1 MAVKIVRQPKKIAL
15 IGAPTSAAALSAGH
29 ERASSALRAAGL
41 VARLTDA
48 GFQVT
53 DLGDTITKTFQAD
66 DEHPRARNVAP
77 LVAVLNDLRPRVE
90 QAVKSGALPV
100 ILGGDCSIAL
110 ATVAGARRYY
120 RHVDLVYVDRDADL
134 NVPATT
140 PSGCVDG
147 MVISHMA
154 GRGAPELVRFWGE
167 PPLVRESDM
176 VLFGIHRLDAPE
188 EAALKR
194 SPIRHFRAAEIQRRG
209 AAESARAAIRQLHS
223 GQYEFVLHV
232 DVDTISS
239 SEFPAATFAAE
250 GGLSFADL
258 REALKVFAAEKSFA
272 ILEITTYNPEK
283 DPDGSGAA
291 KLIELICDVLQ
302 VRAAAME
309 ASAAAAAAAAETAPP
324 AAPAGKPSEEAAA
337 PTEAPSDSPAPQ
349 ETLEVDAAVESPE
362 AAMRA
367 AFLNDA
373 APNSQAGVES
383 TTQESPEREASS
395 IETARAD
402 SQTEPASTAP
412 GGEGTSHN

>member
-29 ERASSALRAAGL
+29 ERAPSALRAAGL
-41 VARLTDA
+41 VARLTEA

-53 DLGDTITKTFQAD
+53 DLGDTITKTFQVD
-66 DEHPRARNVAP
+66 DEHPRARNVGP

-100 ILGGDCSIAL
+100 IIGGDCSIAL

-176 VLFGIHRLDAPE
+176 VLFGVSRLDAPE
-188 EAALKR
+188 EAALNR
-194 SPIRHFRAAEIQRRG
+194 SPIRHFSAEEIRRRG
-209 AAESARAAIRQLHS
+209 AADSARAAIRQLHS
-223 GQYEFVLHV
+223 GQFEFVLHL
-232 DVDTISS
+232 DVDAISS

-250 GGLSFADL
+250 GGLSFAEV

-272 ILEITTYNPEK
+272 VLEITTYNPAM
-283 DPDGSGAA
+283 DADGSGAA
-291 KLIELICDVLQ
+291 KLIDLISEILQ
-302 VRAAAME
+302 VRATAME
-309 ASAAAAAAAAETAPP
+309 ASAAAAASAAATSAPTPEAPAEKPADAQGPIETPASADTNVEAVTADSSSGRAADLSAGIESPP
-324 AAPAGKPSEEAAA
+324 ADSSQAAA
-337 PTEAPSDSPAPQ
+337 AS
-349 ETLEVDAAVESPE
+349 
-362 AAMRA
+362 
-367 AFLNDA
+367 
-373 APNSQAGVES
+373 VES
-383 TTQESPEREASS
+383 TAATPERES
-395 IETARAD
+395 IE
-402 SQTEPASTAP
+402 SPAS
-412 GGEGTSHN
+412 GESSTEENPVRDS

>member
-29 ERASSALRAAGL
+29 ERAPSALRAAGL
-41 VARLTDA
+41 VTRLSEA

-66 DEHPRARNVAP
+66 DEHPRARNVGP

-100 ILGGDCSIAL
+100 IIGGDCSIAL

-176 VLFGIHRLDAPE
+176 VLFGITRLDAPE

-194 SPIRHFRAAEIQRRG
+194 SPIRHFSAEEIRRRG
-209 AAESARAAIRQLHS
+209 AADSARAAIRQLHS
-223 GQYEFVLHV
+223 GQFEFVLHV
-232 DVDTISS
+232 DVDAISS

-250 GGLSFADL
+250 GGLAL
-258 REALKVFAAEKSFA
+258 AEVREALKVFAAEKSFA
-272 ILEITTYNPEK
+272 VLEITTYNPAM
-283 DPDGSGAA
+283 DADGSGAA
-291 KLIELICDVLQ
+291 KLIDLICEILQ
-302 VRAAAME
+302 VRATAME
-309 ASAAAAAAAAETAPP
+309 ASAAAAASAAASATATP
-324 AAPAGKPSEEAAA
+324 AAEA
-337 PTEAPSDSPAPQ
+337 PTEKPSDAQGPIESPAS
-349 ETLEVDAAVESPE
+349 VDTNVEAVTADSSSD
-362 AAMRA
+362 RA
-367 AFLNDA
+367 ADLSAGIELPPADS
-373 APNSQAGVES
+373 SQAAAASVES
-383 TTQESPEREASS
+383 TATSSERES
-395 IETARAD
+395 IEDPGPEESSAEENPVRD
-402 SQTEPASTAP
+402 S
-412 GGEGTSHN
+412 